1 MIRESPPTVPDSG
14 PKYEANSPQPLIAK
28 VQMGSQHLQYKLLNF
43 LSLLFLHSAT
53 GSIEE
58 DVALYKS
65 LERALVTDTNILI
78 LQEKFYPF
86 DVIADEVIQIFI
98 CQESFTVKSIPDAEN
113 ETEGAFIYNEA
124 CDCYVRQSDQYWGNC
139 KPSNSDDYYN
149 PCNGYYDL
157 MDLSVLDTSKYLSVY
172 MKDFID
178 FVTAFDPTFYTLVDN
193 FSSDPMLNGVNF
205 GGNERKI
212 DLSIDYLP
220 TNPSNDELLDTL
232 SALLMWVSLYRY
244 LQLNNIV

>member
-1 MIRESPPTVPDSG
+1 
-14 PKYEANSPQPLIAK
+14 
-28 VQMGSQHLQYKLLNF
+28 MGSQHLQYKLLNF

-53 GSIEE
+53 GSVEE

-65 LERALVTDTNILI
+65 LERALVTDTNIFI
-78 LQEKFYPF
+78 LQEKFYPS
-86 DVIADEVIQIFI
+86 DAIADDVIQIFI

-124 CDCYVRQSDQYWGNC
+124 CDCYVRQSDQYWNKC
-139 KPSNSDDYYN
+139 KPSNSNDLYN

-172 MKDFID
+172 MNDLID
-178 FVTAFDPTFYTLVDN
+178 FVTTFDPTFYTLVDN
-193 FSSDPMLNGVNF
+193 FISDPILYFDGMDY
-205 GGNERKI
+205 ERKI